1 MNVQHE
7 ALTFAFYPPTITPLT
22 RSTATQLDN
31 QHLASLT
38 RRTTPGL
45 RRSLAAAL
53 SALRDSIS

>member
-1 MNVQHE
+1 MRAQHDVLTY
-7 ALTFAFYPPTITPLT
+7 ALYPPTISPLT
-22 RSTATQLDN
+22 LTTATQLDN

-45 RRSLAAAL
+45 RRSLATAL

>member
-1 MNVQHE
+1 MKQLRP
-7 ALTFAFYPPTITPLT
+7 ALQLPTPTITPLT

-45 RRSLAAAL
+45 RRSLATAL